1 MNSDVQLGVKWY
13 ALFDWPL
20 FFMVISISFFSVIL
34 IYSANFT
41 SESEFTRSLYMRQL
55 EWNFY
60 GLFLLVVLVA
70 ADYRLIEKPSYILY
84 IIFILLLVKVLFSAR
99 VISGSQRWLSV
110 GGMNLQPSEMVKV
123 VLIVTLARFF
133 EDRRD
138 VTEMGFRQLIAPV
151 IIMLI
156 PFLLIAKQP
165 DMGTAMILLAVF
177 VVMAFVNGIK
187 RQTLMRIAIGTVVL
201 APLIWH
207 NLKGYQKNRILTM
220 WDPTADPLGTGYH
233 TIQSK
238 IAIGSG
244 GLMGKGFFAGTQSKL
259 NFLPEKHTDFIFAVF
274 AEEAGFIGTVILL
287 ILYLLILLRMIDI
300 IMKAKDRS
308 GSLMAAG
315 VTAMFATHFFYNVAM
330 TLGLT
335 PIMGIPLPLLSYGGS
350 ATLANYAAVGIILSI
365 HLRRF
370 KHD

>member
-1 MNSDVQLGVKWY
+1 MSSNVQLGVRWY

-20 FFMVISISFFSVIL
+20 FFMVMSISFFSVIL

-41 SESEFTRSLYMRQL
+41 SDSEFIRTLYIRQL
-55 EWNFY
+55 EWNLY
-60 GLFLLVVLVA
+60 GLVLLVVLA
-70 ADYRLIEKPSYILY
+70 AMDYRIIEKPTYLLY
-84 IIFILLLVKVLFSAR
+84 IVFVILLVKVLFSAR

-110 GGMNLQPSEMVKV
+110 GGMNFQPSEMMKV
-123 VLIVTLARFF
+123 VLVVTLARFF

-138 VTEMGFRQLIAPV
+138 VTEVGFKQLILPAV
-151 IIMLI
+151 IMLI
-156 PFLLIAKQP
+156 PFLLIARQP

-187 RQTLMRIAIGTVVL
+187 KKTLVRVGIGTVVL
-201 APLIWH
+201 VPLIWH
-207 NLKGYQKNRILTM
+207 NLKGYQKNRILSM
-220 WDPTADPLGTGYH
+220 WDPSADPLGTGYH

-259 NFLPEKHTDFIFAVF
+259 NFLPEKHTDFIFSVF
-274 AEEAGFIGTVILL
+274 AEEAGFIGTLVLL
-287 ILYLLILLRMIDI
+287 TLYLLILLRMIDVI
-300 IMKAKDRS
+300 TKAKDRV

-315 VTAMFATHFFYNVAM
+315 VTAMFGMHFFYNVAM

-350 ATLANYAAVGIILSI
+350 ATLANYAAVGILLSI

>member
-1 MNSDVQLGVKWY
+1 MNGDVQLGVRWY
-13 ALFDWPL
+13 AIFDWPL
-20 FFMVISISFFSVIL
+20 FLMVISISFFSVIL
-34 IYSANFT
+34 IYSANLT
-41 SESEFTRSLYMRQL
+41 SESEFVRSLYLRQL

-60 GLFLLVVLVA
+60 GMLIMFVLAAMDYHLLEKPAYLVYVIFVILLV
-70 ADYRLIEKPSYILY
+70 E
-84 IIFILLLVKVLFSAR
+84 VLFSAR
-99 VISGSQRWLSV
+99 VISGSQRWLSF
-110 GGMNLQPSEMVKV
+110 GGMNFQPSEMVKV
-123 VLIVTLARFF
+123 VLIITLARFF

-138 VTEMGFRQLIAPV
+138 VTEMGFKQLIVPV
-151 IIMLI
+151 AIMLI

-165 DMGTAMILLAVF
+165 DMGTAMVLLAVF
-177 VVMAFVNGIK
+177 VVMALVNGIRK
-187 RQTLMRIAIGTVVL
+187 NVLMRIAVGAIVL

-207 NLKGYQKNRILTM
+207 NLKGYQKSRILSM
-220 WDPTADPLGTGYH
+220 WDPTADPLGSGYH

-274 AEEAGFIGTVILL
+274 AEETGFIGTIILL
-287 ILYLLILLRMIDI
+287 TLYLLILLRMIDVI
-300 IMKAKDRS
+300 TKAKDRA

-315 VTAMFATHFFYNVAM
+315 VTAMFGTHFFYNVAM

-350 ATLANYAAVGIILSI
+350 ATLANYAAVGILLSI
-365 HLRRF
+365 HIRRF

>member
-1 MNSDVQLGVKWY
+1 M
-13 ALFDWPL
+13 
-20 FFMVISISFFSVIL
+20 L

-41 SESEFTRSLYMRQL
+41 SESEFVRSLYMRQL
-55 EWNFY
+55 EWNIY
-60 GLFLLVVLVA
+60 GLLLLIVIATV
-70 ADYRLIEKPSYILY
+70 DYRLFEKPIYIIY
-84 IIFILLLVKVLFSAR
+84 IIFAILLVKVLFSAR
-99 VISGSQRWLSV
+99 VISGSQRWLSL
-110 GGMNLQPSEMVKV
+110 GGLNIQPSEMVKV

-138 VTEMGFRQLIAPV
+138 VAAMGFKELIVPTA
-151 IIMLI
+151 IMLV

-165 DMGTAMILLAVF
+165 DMGTAMILLAIF
-177 VVMAFVNGIK
+177 VVMAFVNGIR
-187 RQTLMRIAIGTVVL
+187 RQTLFRIAVGTVVL

-220 WDPTADPLGTGYH
+220 LDPSVDPLGTGYH

-259 NFLPEKHTDFIFAVF
+259 NFLPEKHTDFIFSVF
-274 AEEAGFIGTVILL
+274 AEEAGFIGTVVLL
-287 ILYLLILLRMIDI
+287 VLYLLILLRMIDVI
-300 IMKAKDRS
+300 AKAKDRL

-315 VTAMFATHFFYNVAM
+315 VTAMFGTHFFYNVAM

-350 ATLANYAAVGIILSI
+350 ATLANYAAVGVLLSI